1 MSGKVYEKHF
11 TAEQLQ
17 NMKAS
22 TISNLKKSEE
32 SVAILTIGFLTVG
45 FIELTVLVA
54 TLLWTNKFTLF
65 LFIVGLLFLG
75 LIGTLYFAV
84 IKDYKKIID
93 DVKGD
98 LKNEPN

>member
-22 TISNLKKSEE
+22 TIRNLKKSEE
-32 SVAILTIGFLTVG
+32 SVAILTIGFFSVG
-45 FIELTVLVA
+45 FIELIVLIA
-54 TLLWTNKFTLF
+54 TLLWMNKFTLF
-65 LFIVGLLFLG
+65 LFIVGLLFAGLLG
-75 LIGTLYFAV
+75 ALYFAV
-84 IKDYKKIID
+84 LKDYKKIID

-98 LKNEPN
+98 LDNE